1 MDIDQIEFKTNVFV
15 LALRDV
21 VVFPGMVVPL
31 FVGRPKSMNAL
42 NAAMKEDKQI
52 FLITQKNAT
61 EETPTIDNLYR
72 IGVMANIL
80 QLLKLPDGTLKVLV
94 EGVKR
99 FDLLGLNN
107 EESFLTGDIQQVES
121 DETLDNDG
129 VVLVRTIQERF
140 QDYADLKKKIP
151 SEVQKSI
158 QKTTEPNRLVDTIS
172 ANLKLGIEEKQQ
184 LLEILS
190 INDRLEHILS
200 TIETEIDLLESE
212 QRINSRV
219 KKKMD
224 QTQRNFYLNTKL
236 QAIHEELG
244 EASEDGVSEMTKL
257 KEQIDA
263 AGMTPDALKV
273 AEEELKKLKMMSPQS
288 PEANIVRTYI
298 EWLVAIPWKKRT
310 RVSKDLNKAQ
320 AILDKQHY
328 GLEKVKER
336 IIEYLAVQKRVKK
349 MKGPILCLVGPP
361 GVGKTS
367 LARSIAEATNRHY
380 VRMSLGGV
388 RDEAEI
394 RGHRKTYLGAM
405 PGRVIQKMKTA
416 GTRNP
421 LFLLDE
427 IDKMAR
433 DQRGD
438 PASAL
443 LEVLDPEQNKA
454 FNDHYLE
461 VDYDLSD
468 VMFVATSNSMDI
480 PEPLL
485 DRMEIIDL
493 AGYTENEKL
502 NIASQHLLPREMKDH
517 GLKKDEIEVP
527 RESILKIIQTY
538 TREAGV
544 RLLDQKLAKI
554 CRKSVKEI
562 VTGEAEAPIQVMPED
577 LEKYLGVA
585 KYRFGLAEEK
595 NQIGQVAGLAW
606 TRVGGD
612 LLRIEATAMPGKG
625 KNTST
630 GQLGSVMQESTQT
643 AMSVIR
649 SRSKELGL
657 EDDFYEKQ
665 DIHLHFPEGAIKK
678 DGPSAGIAICT
689 AIASVLTQIPVRSD
703 VAMTGEITLR
713 GEVLPIGGLKEKL
726 LAAARGGI
734 KTVLIPY
741 ENVRD
746 LSEISEEVK
755 AGLDIHPVQW
765 IDEVFKIALESM
777 PAIDDAEALA
787 DISMKDAEMDKI
799 IANKET
805 SKQILKKGQKR
816 H

>member
-1 MDIDQIEFKTNVFV
+1 MDIDQIDFKTNVFV

-31 FVGRPKSMNAL
+31 FVGREKSMNAL
-42 NAAMKEDKQI
+42 NAAMQEDKQI
-52 FLITQKNAT
+52 FLVTQKNAT
-61 EETPTIDNLYR
+61 QETPTLDSLYK

-99 FDLLGLNN
+99 FELIDLNDQDQY
-107 EESFLTGDIQQVES
+107 LTGDIQQVEIN
-121 DETLDNDG
+121 ETLG
-129 VVLVRTIQERF
+129 VEEQALVRSIQKSF
-140 QDYADLKKKIP
+140 QRYADLKKKVP
-151 SEVQKSI
+151 SEVQKSV
-158 QKTTEPNRLVDTIS
+158 QKTDDPNQLVDTIS
-172 ANLKLGIEEKQQ
+172 ANLKLSIEDKQT
-184 LLEILS
+184 LLEMLS
-190 INDRLEHILS
+190 LTDRLEKILA
-200 TIETEIDLLESE
+200 TIESEIDLLESE
-212 QRINSRV
+212 SRINQRV

-244 EASEDGVSEMTKL
+244 EGAEDNVAEFNRL
-257 KEQIDA
+257 KEQIESV
-263 AGMTPDALKV
+263 GMTPEAKKV
-273 AEEELKKLKMMSPQS
+273 AEDELKKLKQMSSQS
-288 PEANIVRTYI
+288 PEANIVRTYL
-298 EWLVAIPWKKRT
+298 EWLVNIPWKKRS

-320 AILDKQHY
+320 NVLDTQHY

-336 IIEYLAVQKRVKK
+336 IVEYLAVQKRVNKL
-349 MKGPILCLVGPP
+349 KGPILCLVGPP

-367 LARSIAEATNRHY
+367 LARSIAEATNRKY

-405 PGRVIQKMKTA
+405 PGRIIQKMKIA

-443 LEVLDPEQNKA
+443 LEVLDPEQNKS

-468 VMFVATSNSMDI
+468 VMFIATSNSMDI
-480 PEPLL
+480 PEPLM

-493 AGYTENEKL
+493 SGYTENEKL
-502 NIASQHLLPREMKDH
+502 NIAQQHLLPKEIKNH
-517 GLKKDEIEVP
+517 GLKPNELQVDEAVIT
-527 RESILKIIQTY
+527 KIIQLY

-544 RLLDQKLAKI
+544 RLLNQQLSKI
-554 CRKSVKEI
+554 CRKVVKKL
-562 VTGEAEAPIQVMPED
+562 VTDDSLTSIHLTVDD
-577 LEKYLGVA
+577 LEEYLGVA
-585 KYRFGLAEEK
+585 KYRIGLADEK

-630 GQLGSVMQESTQT
+630 GQLGSVMQESTQA

-649 SRSKELGL
+649 SRTKELGL
-657 EDDFYEKQ
+657 ADDFYEKQ
-665 DIHLHFPEGAIKK
+665 DIHLHFPEGATKK

-689 AIASVLTQIPVRSD
+689 AIASVLTQIPVKAD

-726 LAAARGGI
+726 LAASRGGI

-741 ENVRD
+741 DNIRD
-746 LSEISEEVK
+746 LSEIPEEVK
-755 AGLDIHPVQW
+755 KGLDIHPVQW

-777 PAIDDAEALA
+777 PKQAESSINLDDEV
-787 DISMKDAEMDKI
+787 IEKI
-799 IANKET
+799 VANET
-805 SKQILKKGQKR
+805 VKAKNLKKDHKR

>member
-121 DETLDNDG
+121 DESLDNDG

-562 VTGEAEAPIQVMPED
+562 VTGEAEAPIQVLPED

>member
-121 DETLDNDG
+121 DESLDNDG

-777 PAIDDAEALA
+777 PAIDDAEALP

>member
-777 PAIDDAEALA
+777 PAIDDAEALP

>member
-52 FLITQKNAT
+52 FLVTQKNAT
-61 EETPTIDNLYR
+61 EETPTIDNLYQT
-72 IGVMANIL
+72 GVMANIL

-99 FDLLGLNN
+99 FELLTLNA

-121 DETLDNDG
+121 DEQLDNDG

-140 QDYADLKKKIP
+140 QDYATLKKKIP
-151 SEVQKSI
+151 SEVLKSVQKI
-158 QKTTEPNRLVDTIS
+158 TDPNRLVDTIS
-172 ANLKLGIEEKQQ
+172 ANLKLGIEEKQT
-184 LLEILS
+184 LLEILT
-190 INDRLEHILS
+190 INDRLEHILK

-244 EASEDGVSEMTKL
+244 ESSEDGVSEFARL
-257 KEQIDA
+257 KEQVEQ
-263 AGMTPDALKV
+263 AGMTQDALKV
-273 AEEELKKLKMMSPQS
+273 AEDELKKLKMMSPQS
-288 PEANIVRTYI
+288 PESNIVRTYI
-298 EWLVAIPWKKRT
+298 EWLVNIPWKKRS

-320 AILDKQHY
+320 TVLDKQHY

-336 IIEYLAVQKRVKK
+336 IIEYLAVQKRVNK

-367 LARSIAEATNRHY
+367 LARSIAEATNRKY

-394 RGHRKTYLGAM
+394 RGHRKTYLGAL
-405 PGRVIQKMKTA
+405 PGRIIQKMKTA

-480 PEPLL
+480 PEALL

-502 NIASQHLLPREMKDH
+502 NIATQHLLPREIKDH
-517 GLKKDEIEVP
+517 GLKQGELEVP
-527 RESILKIIQTY
+527 SESILKIIQTY

-544 RLLDQKLAKI
+544 RLLDQNLAKI
-554 CRKSVKEI
+554 CRKSLKEI
-562 VTGEAEAPIQVMPED
+562 VTGEVTPPIKVTPDTLDQ
-577 LEKYLGVA
+577 YLGVA
-585 KYRFGLAEEK
+585 KYRFGLADET

-657 EDDFYEKQ
+657 SDDFYEKQ

-726 LAAARGGI
+726 LAASRGGI

-746 LSEISEEVK
+746 LAEISDEVK
-755 AGLDIHPVQW
+755 EGLDIHPVQW
-765 IDEVFKIALESM
+765 IDEVFKIALESL
-777 PAIDDAEALA
+777 PNLDDEVS
-787 DISMKDAEMDKI
+787 DISMKDAEMEKI
-799 IANKET
+799 VANKQSAKE
-805 SKQILKKGQKR
+805 IHKKSPKR